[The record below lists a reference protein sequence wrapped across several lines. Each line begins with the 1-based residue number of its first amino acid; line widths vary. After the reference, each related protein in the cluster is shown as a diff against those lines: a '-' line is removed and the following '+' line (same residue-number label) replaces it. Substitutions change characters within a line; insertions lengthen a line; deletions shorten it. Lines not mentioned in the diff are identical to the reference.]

1 MSTFKAFRIHN
12 NPTKD
17 GKSIIEAGFEQ
28 LSISDLTEGEVV
40 IKVSYSDINYK
51 DALAATGKGRI
62 LRQYPLVSGIDL
74 SGVVENSSDARFKSG
89 DKVLVCGAQL
99 SEIYDGGYAEYARIK
114 ADSVVPLPTG
124 ITLRDAMALGT
135 AGYTAAIAVQRM
147 EDNGQTPD
155 RGPIVVTG
163 ATGGVGSFAINML
176 SGLGYEVL
184 AFTGKP
190 EQETYLKTLGAAG
203 LLLRHDI
210 DMSSKKPMEKAQWGG
225 AVDSVGGETLA
236 WLTRTVVPWGNI
248 AAIGL
253 AGGISLETTVMPF
266 ILRGVSLLGI
276 NSIEMPLSV
285 RDRAWQRLASDLRP
299 SQLSLIAPRTIDFDD
314 LPTAFD
320 DYIQG
325 NVTGRTVVAINPD
338 S

>member
-12 NPTKD
+12 NPAKD
-17 GKSIIEAGFEQ
+17 GKPVIEAGFEQ
-28 LSISDLTEGEVV
+28 LSINDLSAGEVV

-51 DALAATGKGRI
+51 DASAATGKGRI

-74 SGVVENSSDARFKSG
+74 SGVVESSEDSRFKAG

-114 ADSVVPLPTG
+114 ADSVVPLPEG
-124 ITLRDAMALGT
+124 ISLRDAMALGT

-147 EDNGQTPD
+147 EDNGQIPD

-163 ATGGVGSFAINML
+163 ATGGVGSIAINML

-190 EQETYLKTLGAAG
+190 EQESYLKSLGASQ
-203 LLLRHDI
+203 LLLRNEI
-210 DMSSKKPMEKAQWGG
+210 DMSGKKPMEKAQWGG
-225 AVDSVGGETLA
+225 AIDNVGGETLA

-248 AAIGL
+248 ASIGL
-253 AGGISLETTVMPF
+253 AGGVTLETTVMPF

-285 RDRAWQRLASDLRP
+285 RDRAWQRLASDLKP
-299 SQLSLIAPRTIDFDD
+299 SQLSLIAPRTITFDD
-314 LPTAFD
+314 LPGAFD
-320 DYIQG
+320 DYING
-325 NVTGRTVVAINPD
+325 KVTGRTVVAINPE
-338 S
+338 